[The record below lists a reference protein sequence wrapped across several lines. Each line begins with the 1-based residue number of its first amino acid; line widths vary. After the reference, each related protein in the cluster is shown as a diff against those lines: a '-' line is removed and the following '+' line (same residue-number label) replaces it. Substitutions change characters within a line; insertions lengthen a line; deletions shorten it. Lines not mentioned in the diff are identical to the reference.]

1 MWIVILGVALAFTI
15 VAFLVLVLDFSA
27 MEELYYKECQ
37 NTDDLAFQAVNWI
50 QELQKQ
56 IDEKDKRIEEMEAY
70 ILKKHKEEN

>member
-15 VAFLVLVLDFSA
+15 AAFLVLVLDFSDV
-27 MEELYYKECQ
+27 EELYYKECQ
-37 NTDDLAFQAVNWI
+37 NADHFTFQAINWI

-56 IDEKDKRIEEMEAY
+56 IDEKDKRIKEMEAY